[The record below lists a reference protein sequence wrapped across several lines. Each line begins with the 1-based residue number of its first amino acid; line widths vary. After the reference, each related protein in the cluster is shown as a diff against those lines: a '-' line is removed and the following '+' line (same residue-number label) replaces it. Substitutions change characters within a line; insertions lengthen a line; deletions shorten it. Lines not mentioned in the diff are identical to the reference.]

1 MVGVKNKS
9 EYLLTKGPVQ
19 LCLPSIRTNRDI
31 TGARHGHYTTERRNL
46 DFPDLPCNSKHWIA
60 WDEDGGS
67 ESEWGVWQWVLSLS
81 WLQDHGCHLRRESQ
95 WGTGPGTHGLAAR
108 TPWEPL
114 CHCLLE
120 VPSLSTH
127 LELLLFQ
134 KPSQGVWAFPHLLPC
149 WELPFTQIHNEVK
162 VITYEEASWR
172 KGQCHE
178 TSCDTCS
185 AMLQGIFCSWSHI
198 VNLLNAMKQPLD

>member
-108 TPWEPL
+108 TPWEHHFVTACWRCPL
-114 CHCLLE
+114 WAHTWSSSFSKNPLKVCGHFLISCPAGSCHS
-120 VPSLSTH
+120 PK
-127 LELLLFQ
+127 FIMRW
-134 KPSQGVWAFPHLLPC
+134 K
-149 WELPFTQIHNEVK
+149 
-162 VITYEEASWR
+162 
-172 KGQCHE
+172 
-178 TSCDTCS
+178 
-185 AMLQGIFCSWSHI
+185 
-198 VNLLNAMKQPLD
+198 